1 MPNRCDAHALA
12 EDKIG
17 TRMPLYVTA
26 PDGST
31 GRLVL
36 AASDELR
43 VQMYAFYCELLRPVG
58 RDAARLCR

>member
-12 EDKIG
+12 EDKVG

-31 GRLVL
+31 GRFVL
-36 AASDELR
+36 AATDELR
-43 VQMYAFYCELLRPVG
+43 MQMYAFYSSYCGL
-58 RDAARLCR
+58 